1 MNDQGR
7 FEKCFVCG
15 EIPQNGFRHKQVNL
29 PICSECVDSDREKK
43 AVEQLLEGLAEGFV
57 CGCI

>member
-1 MNDQGR
+1 MRDQNI

-15 EIPQNGFRHKQVNL
+15 VIPQNGFQHKQVNL
-29 PICSECVDSDREKK
+29 PVCAECVGSEREKI
-43 AVEQLLEGLAEGFV
+43 AVEQLLEGLAEDFY